1 MFASNLFAGKK
12 ILVTGGGTGLGRAM
26 AERFL
31 GLGAEI
37 AICGR
42 RKSVCDATAAELMK
56 AHGGR
61 VQSYGVDIRDAA
73 AVDAMVEEIFRDGAL
88 TGLVNNAA
96 GNFISRTEDLSPR
109 GFDAIANIVMHGT
122 FYVTQAVGKRWIAD
136 KHKGAVVSIAVT
148 WVRNGGPF
156 VVPSAMSKA
165 AIQAMTMSLAQ
176 EWGRYGIRLNAI
188 APGEIP
194 TEGMSKRLMPG
205 AEPGAVRRPQSD
217 GTCRADGGTAESRR
231 LPDVRR
237 LRLAERRDD
246 RDGRR
251 GGARHRRQL
260 LRAAAL
266 GRRRM
271 EGGARCDPG
280 A

>member
-1 MFASNLFAGKK
+1 
-12 ILVTGGGTGLGRAM
+12 
-26 AERFL
+26 
-31 GLGAEI
+31 
-37 AICGR
+37 
-42 RKSVCDATAAELMK
+42 MK

-61 VQSYGVDIRDAA
+61 VASYGVDIRDAA
-73 AVDAMVEEIFRDGAL
+73 AVDAMVEDIFREAPL

-122 FYVTQAVGKRWIAD
+122 FYVTQAVGKRWITG
-136 KHKGAVVSIAVT
+136 KHRGSVVSIAVT

-205 AEPGAVRRPQSD
+205 AEPGASAARNPMGRVGRMEELQNLATFLMSD
-217 GTCRADGGTAESRR
+217 GCEWLSGETIVMDGAEALATGGNFYELRR
-231 LPDVRR
+231 WGDGEWKAAREAIQALNARDK
-237 LRLAERRDD
+237 AER
-246 RDGRR
+246 G
-251 GGARHRRQL
+251 
-260 LRAAAL
+260 
-266 GRRRM
+266 
-271 EGGARCDPG
+271 
-280 A
+280 